1 MPSTTAAGTGRA
13 RPPLCKSLIIGKTL
27 RMALLPLIEL
37 NDGHRI
43 PQIGLGTW
51 PLNDREV
58 ADAVVHAVEAG
69 YRHIDT
75 AVKYGNEAG
84 VGEGI
89 RASGLDREEFF
100 VATKLDG
107 EFQGE
112 DRAVAGLEG
121 SLKRLN
127 MDYVDLLLIHW
138 PLPRRGDFIS
148 TWKTFERLQA
158 EGKAR
163 SIGVSNFKPSHLEQL
178 MWASEVV
185 PAVNQIQLN
194 PSVTRSADCA
204 YHEHHGIVTESYSP
218 LGASSGLLS
227 APVLTRIAR
236 KHGKT
241 ESQVVLRW
249 HVQQGLVA
257 IPKSGN
263 PQRIKENIDVFSFTL
278 DHEDLTA
285 IETLD
290 EGPEAGV
297 NSDVQGH

>member
-1 MPSTTAAGTGRA
+1 MPLS
-13 RPPLCKSLIIGKTL
+13 PLVE
-27 RMALLPLIEL
+27 M

-58 ADAVVHAVEAG
+58 ADAVVSAVEAG

-75 AVKYGNEAG
+75 AVKYGNETG

-89 RASGLDREEFF
+89 RASGLNREELF
-100 VATKLDG
+100 VTTKLDG
-107 EFQGE
+107 EFQGG
-112 DRAVAGLEG
+112 DRALAGLEG
-121 SLKRLN
+121 SLTRLN
-127 MDYVDLLLIHW
+127 TDYVDLLLIHW
-138 PLPRRGDFIS
+138 PLPRRGEFIS

-158 EGKAR
+158 QGKAR

-178 MWASEVV
+178 MWACDVV

-218 LGASSGLLS
+218 LGAHSGLLS
-227 APVLTRIAR
+227 APVLQRIAR

-257 IPKSGN
+257 IPKSAD
-263 PQRIKENIDVFSFTL
+263 PQRMKENIDVFDFVL
-278 DHEDLTA
+278 DDEDVSA
-285 IETLD
+285 IYTLD

>member
-1 MPSTTAAGTGRA
+1 
-13 RPPLCKSLIIGKTL
+13 
-27 RMALLPLIEL
+27 MALTPLIEL

-58 ADAVVHAVEAG
+58 ADAVVHAAEAG

-148 TWKTFERLQA
+148 TWKTFERLQT

-178 MWASEVV
+178 MWESDVV

-204 YHEHHGIVTESYSP
+204 YNEHHGIVTESYSP

-263 PQRIKENIDVFSFTL
+263 PQRMKENIDVFDFTL
-278 DHEDLTA
+278 DQEDLTA
-285 IETLD
+285 IDTLD

>member
-1 MPSTTAAGTGRA
+1 MPLS
-13 RPPLCKSLIIGKTL
+13 PLVD
-27 RMALLPLIEL
+27 L
-37 NDGHRI
+37 NDGYRI

-51 PLNDREV
+51 PLNDHEV
-58 ADAVVHAVEAG
+58 AAAVVNAVEAG

-89 RASGLDREEFF
+89 RAAGLNREELF
-100 VATKLDG
+100 VTTKLDG
-107 EFQGE
+107 EFQGG
-112 DRAVAGLEG
+112 DRALAGLEG

-138 PLPRRGDFIS
+138 PLPRRGEFIS
-148 TWKTFERLQA
+148 TWKTFERLQGQ
-158 EGKAR
+158 GKVR

-178 MWASEVV
+178 MWASDVV

-218 LGASSGLLS
+218 LGSGSGLLS
-227 APVLTRIAR
+227 APVLQRIAV

-241 ESQVVLRW
+241 QSQVVLRW

-257 IPKSGN
+257 IPKSAD
-263 PQRIKENIDVFSFTL
+263 PQRMKENIDVFEFVL
-278 DHEDLTA
+278 DDEDLAA
-285 IETLD
+285 IYTLD